1 MKYPVSDYTQNELS
15 KLGNC
20 LERNW
25 FEGDQISPEIE
36 SLEEISISNEEM
48 FNEYVE
54 DSDNNIYE
62 SDESDNDSGSDYAHF
77 WFKNHL
83 KELIIS
89 YSVTLYF
96 LLLFTWFFIMI
107 KWFFKDLRVRKNL
120 RTVTRGVCRSLA
132 TSKMELFVTLV
143 NGFVLS
149 TNVLKNSVSDVA
161 RVLDKSVV
169 AIHRFFNHE

>member
-15 KLGNC
+15 KWGNC

-25 FEGDQISPEIE
+25 FESDQISPEIE

-107 KWFFKDLRVRKNL
+107 KWFFKDLRVRK
-120 RTVTRGVCRSLA
+120 T
-132 TSKMELFVTLV
+132 
-143 NGFVLS
+143 
-149 TNVLKNSVSDVA
+149 
-161 RVLDKSVV
+161 
-169 AIHRFFNHE
+169 